1 MPPGEWSRYLFCWGL
16 KDQQTGRVGLSER
29 EPFGY
34 QDLPD
39 NRYYT
44 VAHGDTLFTIAERA
58 FPSFPRACGLY
69 WVIAD
74 FQPEPILD
82 ATLELEVGLEL
93 VIPSETTVRT
103 MIFDERR
110 RVEFAG

>member
-16 KDQQTGRVGLSER
+16 KDDAGRVGLSER

-34 QDLPD
+34 LDLPD

-44 VAHGDTLFTIAERA
+44 VASGDTLFTIAERA
-58 FPSFPRACGLY
+58 FPSVPRPCGLF

-74 FQPEPILD
+74 FQPNPILD
-82 ATLELEVGLEL
+82 ATLALEVGREL
-93 VIPSETTVRT
+93 VIPSEATVKT
-103 MIFDERR
+103 LIFDEHRR
-110 RVEFAG
+110 NDFAG

>member
-16 KDQQTGRVGLSER
+16 KNAETDEIGLSER

-44 VAHGDTLFTIAERA
+44 VAQGDTLHTIAERA
-58 FPSFPRACGLY
+58 FPSLPNPCQLF

-74 FQPEPILD
+74 FQQDPIQD
-82 ATLELEVGLEL
+82 ATLLLEVGREL
-93 VIPSETTVRT
+93 VIPSEMAVRT
-103 MIFDERR
+103 LVFDERR
-110 RVEFAG
+110 RGEFAG

>member
-16 KDQQTGRVGLSER
+16 EDEEGRVGLSER
-29 EPFGY
+29 EPFSY

-44 VAHGDTLFTIAERA
+44 IAAGDTLFTIAERA
-58 FPSFPRACGLY
+58 FPSIPRACGLF

-74 FQPEPILD
+74 FQPEPITD
-82 ATLELEVGLEL
+82 ATLALAIGREL
-93 VIPSETTVRT
+93 VIPSERTVKT
-103 MIFDERR
+103 LVFDERR
-110 RVEFAG
+110 RDVFSG